1 MCDSMV
7 FRVTFLIFIVVVSEI
22 EEVQHFLNDFWLLLL
37 QIDMVLFLSDVSEI
51 VVKYGAMSFTS
62 KLPLQTDLK

>member
-1 MCDSMV
+1 MV

>member
-1 MCDSMV
+1 MV
-7 FRVTFLIFIVVVSEI
+7 FCVTFLIFIVVVSEI